1 MTTNKA
7 ISACVLVAFIFTSCT
22 LLSKKELENS
32 LVVRVS
38 ANEFIL
44 SLANNS
50 KDEKLLEALNLAD
63 EMQGDSS
70 ENYITLFGKAFSEL
84 SPDANLSE
92 IFSTVDLRSYIN
104 FNSSNEEVL
113 AVLQNQLDEVI
124 NNMINILRIRIDR
137 YGIRHQNVTRIGNSE
152 NILVE
157 LPAIE
162 NMDRVKRLIETRA
175 KLEFWETYE
184 LSEIYSY
191 FDQVNTG
198 LLDDKKIEYAIEMKI
213 DKIDEEFREFAE
225 KNPLFVH
232 LRPAVDANMQL
243 MQGPLVGYVAIQ
255 DTSTINYIF
264 NNKSVKEILPQDLR
278 FYWAYKPLSEDEDML
293 QLLAIKVTTRDGN
306 APIDG
311 RLITDVKMEYDQN
324 DNITIHLSM
333 NSEGA
338 KIWQRLTRD
347 NIGRSIAITLD
358 NNVYSYT
365 TVQPEIKDGQ
375 TSIAG
380 DFTENEAQDLVNILR
395 TGPLPITV
403 SIVDENQKNNN
414 DVIKYS

>member
-403 SIVDENQKNNN
+403 SIVDENQK
-414 DVIKYS
+414 KQ